1 MRGITELG
9 RNKMTSDEM
18 NDDEIVPDADE
29 LPDKCFIQ
37 NCPHPAV
44 YEMEDGRKSCDKHYK
59 EK

>member
-1 MRGITELG
+1 
-9 RNKMTSDEM
+9 MTSDEM
-18 NDDEIVPDADE
+18 NDDETVPDADE

-37 NCPHPAV
+37 NCPDPAV

>member
-37 NCPHPAV
+37 NCPRPATQ
-44 YEMEDGRKSCDKHYK
+44 EHEGRKWCDFHYK